1 MWGCTSPA
9 QLCNFEVSEISGQQ
23 LWLRCD
29 EWSLARNWFIAI
41 GSHGHSSRF
50 LVWFQFQYYNHSSSL
65 SFFCMIRF
73 MIRHNDND
81 LLVKY
86 LQFGILLFAMF
97 CAVPKPIDYENDVGC
112 CIKCRLRCNWSGPH
126 SAQWVRES
134 QCWGRCWLYDVDL
147 HACLCCK
154 WYCTGLPLEVR
165 IVPCVELGHDEGVG
179 YNQNPVHILYEE
191 AWPIRTKPYA
201 FDLTHSVFIQSA
213 IECLIC
219 TRWLDRECCAGEGM
233 GHMRQASSRTGGSIG
248 EIRVRCKNERSMTAW
263 LHEFS
268 ECV

>member
-1 MWGCTSPA
+1 MDPSLGIQGDKTCGVAQVQHSCVISKWVRSVASNCDWGVTNGPLLA
-9 QLCNFEVSEISGQQ
+9 TDL
-23 LWLRCD
+23 LRLD
-29 EWSLARNWFIAI
+29 PMVIPPD
-41 GSHGHSSRF
+41 F
-50 LVWFQFQYYNHSSSL
+50 LFNSNSNTIITVL

-86 LQFGILLFAMF
+86 LQFDILLFAMF

-179 YNQNPVHILYEE
+179 YNQNPVHVLYEE

-213 IECLIC
+213 
-219 TRWLDRECCAGEGM
+219 
-233 GHMRQASSRTGGSIG
+233 
-248 EIRVRCKNERSMTAW
+248 RVP
-263 LHEFS
+263 
-268 ECV
+268 